1 VKRKYWWVFGA
12 IQAVG
17 TLATA
22 EAVFLQFPTLWLVSL
37 LLLLPGSLASLPVFK
52 PSQFGTNWSPW
63 SLWAIAVTTNF
74 FLFIL
79 VSFLLAKRRKPN

>member
-1 VKRKYWWVFGA
+1 VKRKYWWVFGV

-22 EAVFLQFPTLWLVSL
+22 EALFSQFPTLWLVSL
-37 LLLLPGSLASLPVFK
+37 LVLLPGSLASLPVFK
-52 PSQFGTNWSPW
+52 PSQFGTNSSPW
-63 SLWAIAVTTNF
+63 NLWAIAVTTNL

-79 VSFLLAKRRKPN
+79 ASFLFARRRKPT